1 MKKIDRYI
9 LSEMKLPIIFG
20 VSLFTFIFLIDI
32 LTQMAEI
39 LVVKS
44 VPFYEVITLLS
55 YYMPNILVETIP
67 MGVFLGVMITY
78 SSLSSTSEVVAM
90 RACGM
95 GLNQLLR
102 VPILLGIFVTI
113 FTFFF
118 QENVAPI
125 AYRKSE
131 LLTRKIAYTRPS
143 AAIEQGRFVEL
154 GGEYNVYINEY
165 DDVTKKPKNLVVFMK
180 KEDSINPMVMLAESL
195 DLENNEIKMNNIEMY
210 EIDNQGK
217 KTLSGTITQR
227 MAPFSTFFGDFNV
240 NKDAVDSLGLIDL
253 NKEIKRRKAEGLI
266 YIPQQIKLYRKLYV
280 PMSTIVLC
288 ILGVVLSV
296 NHARTGK
303 GISFGISIFIIAV
316 YMIAMNLII
325 TFAEKGILPIWLS
338 MFIPNLILI
347 LITGQLYI
355 KKIRSS

>member
-20 VSLFTFIFLIDI
+20 ISLFTFIFLIDI

-44 VPFYEVITLLS
+44 VPLYEVITLLS
-55 YYMPNILVETIP
+55 YYMPNILIETIP

-95 GLNQLLR
+95 GLNHLLK
-102 VPILLGIFVTI
+102 VPVCLGLLVTI

-118 QENVAPI
+118 QENVAPV

-143 AAIEQGRFVEL
+143 AAIEAGRFVEL

-165 DDVTKKPKNLVVFMK
+165 DSITKKPKNLVVFMK
-180 KEDSINPMVMLAESL
+180 KEDSVNPMIMLAESL
-195 DLENNEIKMNNIEMY
+195 DLMNNEIIMNNIEMY
-210 EIDNQGK
+210 ELDNEGK
-217 KTLSGTITQR
+217 KVLTGTIAKR
-227 MAPFSTFFGDFNV
+227 IAPFSTFFGDFNT
-240 NKDAVDSLGLIDL
+240 NRDSVDGLGLIEL
-253 NKEIKRRKAEGLI
+253 NNEIKRRKAEGLV
-266 YIPQQIKLYRKLYV
+266 YIPHQIKLYRKLYV
-280 PMSTIVLC
+280 PMSTIILC

-325 TFAEKGILPIWLS
+325 TFAEKGIIPIWLS
-338 MFIPNLILI
+338 MFIPNLILM
-347 LITGQLYI
+347 LITGKLYI

>member
-1 MKKIDRYI
+1 
-9 LSEMKLPIIFG
+9 
-20 VSLFTFIFLIDI
+20 
-32 LTQMAEI
+32 
-39 LVVKS
+39 
-44 VPFYEVITLLS
+44 
-55 YYMPNILVETIP
+55 
-67 MGVFLGVMITY
+67 
-78 SSLSSTSEVVAM
+78 
-90 RACGM
+90 
-95 GLNQLLR
+95 
-102 VPILLGIFVTI
+102 
-113 FTFFF
+113 
-118 QENVAPI
+118 
-125 AYRKSE
+125 
-131 LLTRKIAYTRPS
+131 
-143 AAIEQGRFVEL
+143 
-154 GGEYNVYINEY
+154 
-165 DDVTKKPKNLVVFMK
+165 
-180 KEDSINPMVMLAESL
+180 
-195 DLENNEIKMNNIEMY
+195 MNNIEMY